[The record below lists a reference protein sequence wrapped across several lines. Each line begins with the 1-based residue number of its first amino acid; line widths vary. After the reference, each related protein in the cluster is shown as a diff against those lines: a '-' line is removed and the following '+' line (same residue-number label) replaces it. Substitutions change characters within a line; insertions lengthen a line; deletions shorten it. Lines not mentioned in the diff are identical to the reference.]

1 MDDNPQYSYRNL
13 SFNIISHLVGGF
25 PDGSSSKEYACNA
38 GDTEDKGSI
47 LGSGKSPRGGNCN
60 PLQHSYL
67 EIHMD
72 RGAWQATVHGVAEL
86 EMTKLTNH
94 LMYQVLKT
102 HCDEW
107 NDGNHGG
114 SQAAELTCQRV
125 GRLQSLSNDAWA
137 RTDSAPALS
146 FQSGPDSRRLAL
158 GPASRHSIGH
168 CAGLVRCHLP
178 PCSIT
183 CCITA
188 LLSQA
193 MLQPAVPTKDPRHN
207 CKLPAGSRHPHPS
220 QATWACVSVYQTKL
234 FLKSYSS
241 HSSLC
246 FTQPFCLNF
255 LEVEILIK
263 SVFEVLIEIS
273 KLFLPNHQ

>member
-1 MDDNPQYSYRNL
+1 MAQTVKNMPAMQETQKTRVRSLGQENSPEEEIATHSNILPGNSHGQRCLAGYS
-13 SFNIISHLVGGF
+13 S
-25 PDGSSSKEYACNA
+25 
-38 GDTEDKGSI
+38 
-47 LGSGKSPRGGNCN
+47 RG
-60 PLQHSYL
+60 
-67 EIHMD
+67 
-72 RGAWQATVHGVAEL
+72 RKEL
-86 EMTKLTNH
+86 ETTKLTNH
-94 LMYQVLKT
+94 LMYQVLKR

-137 RTDSAPALS
+137 RTDSALALS
-146 FQSGPDSRRLAL
+146 FQTGPDSRRLAL
-158 GPASRHSIGH
+158 GPASHHSIGH
-168 CAGLVRCHLP
+168 WAGLVRCHLP

-207 CKLPAGSRHPHPS
+207 RKLPADSRHPHPS

-255 LEVEILIK
+255 LEVEVLIK
-263 SVFEVLIEIS
+263 GVFEVLIEIS